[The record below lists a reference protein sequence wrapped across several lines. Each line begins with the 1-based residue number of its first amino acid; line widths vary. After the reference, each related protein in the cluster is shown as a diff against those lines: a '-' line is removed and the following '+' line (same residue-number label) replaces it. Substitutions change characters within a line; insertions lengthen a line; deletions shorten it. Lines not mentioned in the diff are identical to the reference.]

1 MRREEV
7 SPNRGES
14 SGTEWKLKLHNTH
27 IERDQSNRRF
37 GYLTRS
43 GNKGYLSFCGTAW
56 FAATSFREITWYGSG
71 FGYRLKLIA
80 SARASLPTKVD
91 GDDLVKYLFFGN

>member
-1 MRREEV
+1 MEDAE
-7 SPNRGES
+7 PQG
-14 SGTEWKLKLHNTH
+14 GTAPDLKADVQ
-27 IERDQSNRRF
+27 IEA
-37 GYLTRS
+37 T
-43 GNKGYLSFCGTAW
+43 FCGTAW

>member
-1 MRREEV
+1 MFSV
-7 SPNRGES
+7 PTLKGYFYTNLG
-14 SGTEWKLKLHNTH
+14 GTL
-27 IERDQSNRRF
+27 NRRF

-43 GNKGYLSFCGTAW
+43 GNKGYLSFCAWTAW

-71 FGYRLKLIA
+71 FGYRMKLIA